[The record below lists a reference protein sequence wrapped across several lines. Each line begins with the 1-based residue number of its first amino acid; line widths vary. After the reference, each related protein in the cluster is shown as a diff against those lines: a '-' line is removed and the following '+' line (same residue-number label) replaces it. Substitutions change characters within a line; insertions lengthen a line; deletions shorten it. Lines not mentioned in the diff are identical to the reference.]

1 MSSTDAIVLL
11 VALASCWA
19 MTGLIWVIQLVHYP
33 IFDAVDHG
41 VGNAEWAAFARRHTS
56 SISLVVG
63 PLMLAEGISGVW
75 LAADPPAGVS
85 RLLAVTSLA
94 LMGVAY
100 GVTAFVSAPLHGRL
114 ADRFDAGLHKRLVD
128 TNWIRTAAW
137 SGRAMLLVVIAFT
150 AIT

>member
-19 MTGLIWVIQLVHYP
+19 MTGVIWVIQLVHYP
-33 IFDAVDHG
+33 IFDAIEHG
-41 VGNAEWAAFARRHTS
+41 DDNAGWAAFARRHTS

-75 LAADPPAGVS
+75 LAADPPPGVS
-85 RLLAVTSLA
+85 QVLAVSSLA
-94 LMGVAY
+94 LMGLAY
-100 GVTAFVSAPLHGRL
+100 GVTAFVSAPLHTRL
-114 ADRFDAGLHKRLVD
+114 AHHFDAGLHRRLLD

-137 SGRAMLLVVIAFT
+137 SGRAILLVVIAFS

>member
-1 MSSTDAIVLL
+1 MSSTDALVLL

-33 IFDAVDHG
+33 IFDAIDPG
-41 VGNAEWAAFARRHTS
+41 VANAGWAAFARRHTS

-63 PLMLAEGISGVW
+63 PFMLAEGVTGLWIAVDPPPNVGR
-75 LAADPPAGVS
+75 LAALV
-85 RLLAVTSLA
+85 SLA
-94 LMGVAY
+94 LMGIAY

-114 ADRFDAGLHKRLVD
+114 ADRFDAGLHRRLVK
-128 TNWIRTAAW
+128 TNWIRTVAW
-137 SGRAMLLVVIAFT
+137 SARAALLLAITFT